1 MPSDSL
7 DEDWQLRL
15 AAFDALRRITEPTG
29 GIITREQMSLGF
41 SFEGEAI
48 PFAVEQKGIWRP
60 RQLKDPGV
68 ALSATTAAV
77 KKGLKPKY
85 DDQIAADTGYFEY
98 KYQGSDPAAWE
109 NVALRRALELHRPII
124 YFYGVRP
131 GLYEAIYPAYVIED
145 DPTSL
150 TVRISPDA
158 ADLSPERLVG
168 GGSAAP
174 VKAYMAVIAK
184 RRLHQHQFRY
194 LVVSAYREMCA
205 VCRLKHPELLDA
217 AHILE
222 DHDARGKPEV
232 PNGLALCK
240 IHHGAFDSDILG
252 ISPDY
257 KIHIR
262 TDVLEEHDG
271 PMLRHGLQE
280 MHGSLIRVPGS
291 LGLRPRREYLAER
304 YERFLAA

>member
-1 MPSDSL
+1 MPPNTPDQ
-7 DEDWQLRL
+7 DWQLRL

-29 GIITREQMSLGF
+29 GVITREQMSAGF
-41 SFEGEAI
+41 SFKDEPI

-98 KYQGSDPAAWE
+98 RYQGTDPTAWE
-109 NVALRRALELHRPII
+109 NVALRLAMELNRPTI

-145 DPTSL
+145 DPASL

-158 ADLSPERLVG
+158 ADLSADRLVN

-194 LVVSAYREMCA
+194 LVVSAYRGMCA

-222 DHDARGKPEV
+222 GHDARGRPEV
-232 PNGLALCK
+232 RNGLALCK
-240 IHHGAFDSDILG
+240 IHHGAFDADILG
-252 ISPDY
+252 IRPDY
-257 KIHIR
+257 RIHIR
-262 TDVLEEHDG
+262 TDILEEHDG

-280 MHGSLIRVPGS
+280 MHGSMICVPGS
-291 LGLRPRREYLAER
+291 ADLKPRREYLAER